1 MIDLIFEIL
10 VLKSIGSAL
19 LLVVVFVTRPFVL
32 KWMNAR
38 VAYSLWLMIPVYL
51 LLPVNFVEISS
62 TAGVMT
68 FFLGTNNL
76 PIDLVAD
83 DFLSE
88 NLLAI
93 YSLGIWGIGLIA
105 TLILF
110 MVRYRKLLSSLNPV
124 DIVKVKECQQLLSSK
139 RLKQL
144 ELVHSSLIDVPAV
157 FGLFQSHLIL
167 PSNFFELPISNQ
179 KMILNHELYHLERH
193 DHRINFVRV
202 VIKSLFWFNPI
213 FYFADKYCE
222 ADQEMS
228 CDLGVLQ
235 SSETVDQQ
243 QYARA
248 LLESVSDNS
257 QNNLISQW
265 KYQSLIKERVK
276 MLNNIKSK
284 KWHSW
289 VAGVFAASA
298 IWMTSG
304 VVMAEKEEI
313 KGSDAIPTNI
323 VQPRYPRKAAL
334 EGVEGW
340 VKLRFDLDEKG
351 SPLNLKVVNSMP
363 EGVFV
368 DVSIKAVKQWKFKVD
383 GSKENLVYT
392 LEYEMPEGW
401 EKKIKNNK

>member
-68 FFLGTNNL
+68 FFLGANNL
-76 PIDLVAD
+76 AIDLIAD
-83 DFLSE
+83 DFMSE

-93 YSLGIWGIGLIA
+93 YSLGVWGIGLIT
-105 TLILF
+105 TLVLF
-110 MVRYRKLLSSLNPV
+110 MFRYQKLLSSLNPV
-124 DIVKVKECQQLLSSK
+124 DITKVKQCQQIVSSK
-139 RLKQL
+139 RFKQVA
-144 ELVHSSLIDVPAV
+144 LVHSSLIDVPAV
-157 FGLFQSHLIL
+157 FGLLQSYLIL
-167 PSNFFELPISNQ
+167 PTNFFELPVKTQ
-179 KMILNHELYHLERH
+179 TMVLNHELYHLERH
-193 DHRINFVRV
+193 DHRINFIRII
-202 VIKSLFWFNPI
+202 IKSLFWFNPM

-235 SSETVDQQ
+235 NSEKFDQQ
-243 QYARA
+243 QYAHA
-248 LLESVSDNS
+248 LLESVSGSNR
-257 QNNLISQW
+257 NHLISQW
-265 KYQSLIKERVK
+265 KYKSLIKERVK

-304 VVMAEKEEI
+304 VVMAEKEVAKASE
-313 KGSDAIPTNI
+313 AIPTEI
-323 VQPRYPRKAAL
+323 VQPRYPRKAAE
-334 EGVEGW
+334 EGLEGW
-340 VKLRFDLDEKG
+340 VKFEFNVDSYGQPYEVKLVDAFPRRVFERDARRAIHQWRFEKNKAQK
-351 SPLNLKVVNSMP
+351 NLIYTMEFLLEAP
-363 EGVFV
+363 
-368 DVSIKAVKQWKFKVD
+368 
-383 GSKENLVYT
+383 KE
-392 LEYEMPEGW
+392 
-401 EKKIKNNK
+401 K